1 MIRNTPWYERARR
14 EKSCLEEV
22 TSSPG
27 STPRW
32 WSLVR
37 LMITPNAVLKGS
49 ALPVAR
55 MSVQGSVADV
65 PGARRDVGLVPG
77 IDPNARD
84 APSTAY
90 YLIEAKKFIQ
100 RARHADNPD
109 VTQTDLEMA
118 EWLLPERLRKERT
131 RQPRASQVKLRDA
144 RVPEALLHCR
154 PIQPAVQEPTLIN
167 SVRRSFRAR

>member
-1 MIRNTPWYERARR
+1 LVRTRAPGEKLLGRSDVFAGFNAALVVAGEANDHSKRCPQGVCAARR
-14 EKSCLEEV
+14 
-22 TSSPG
+22 PH
-27 STPRW
+27 
-32 WSLVR
+32 VR
-37 LMITPNAVLKGS
+37 S
-49 ALPVAR
+49 
-55 MSVQGSVADV
+55 GSVADV